1 MRGPMTAVTA
11 FIACGSN
18 IDPRPNL
25 ARALVRLSA
34 AADLLRRSPT
44 YLTRPWGV
52 TDQAPFLNLVAAVRT
67 AAAPHA
73 LLDDLQAIERALGRT
88 RTVRHGPRTIDL
100 DILLYGDLV
109 IGDPAAGDPE
119 RGGGH
124 RLTIPHPGLTE
135 RDFML
140 VPLLDV
146 APDLAHPADGRPL
159 AAWRPRLRYRQI
171 VARVTP

>member
-1 MRGPMTAVTA
+1 MTATTA

-25 ARALVRLSA
+25 ARALVRLGA
-34 AADLLRRSPT
+34 AADLIRTSPT

-52 TDQAPFLNLVAAVRT
+52 VQQAPFLNLVAAVRT
-67 AAAPHA
+67 TDAPHT
-73 LLDDLQAIERALGRT
+73 LLARLQAIERALGRT

-100 DILLYGDLV
+100 DILLYGDRV
-109 IGDPAAGDPE
+109 IDDRAAGGE
-119 RGGGH
+119 G
-124 RLTIPHPGLTE
+124 LTIPHPGLTE

-140 VPLLDV
+140 APLLDI
-146 APDLAHPADGRPL
+146 APDLTHPADGRPL
-159 AAWRPRLRYRQI
+159 AAWRHRLRYRQI

>member
-1 MRGPMTAVTA
+1 MTTVTA

-25 ARALVRLSA
+25 ARALVRLGA
-34 AADLLRRSPT
+34 AADLLRTSPT

-52 TDQAPFLNLVAAVRT
+52 TDQAPFLNLVTAVRT
-67 AAAPHA
+67 AAGPHA
-73 LLDDLQAIERALGRT
+73 FLDRLQAIERALGRT

-100 DILLYGDLV
+100 DILLYGDVVLGDPG
-109 IGDPAAGDPE
+109 IGDPAF
-119 RGGGH
+119 GGGR

-140 VPLLDV
+140 IPLLDI

-159 AAWRPRLRYRQI
+159 AAWRRRLRYRQI
-171 VARVTP
+171 VARVAP

>member
-1 MRGPMTAVTA
+1 MTAVTA

-25 ARALVRLSA
+25 ARALARLGA

-52 TDQAPFLNLVAAVRT
+52 RDQAPFLNLVAAVRT

-109 IGDPAAGDPE
+109 IGGPATGDPE
-119 RGGGH
+119 RGGSH

-159 AAWRPRLRYRQI
+159 ATWRPRLRYRQI
-171 VARVTP
+171 VARVAP

>member
-1 MRGPMTAVTA
+1 MTAVTA

-25 ARALVRLSA
+25 ARALARLGA

-52 TDQAPFLNLVAAVRT
+52 RDQAPFLNLVAAVRT

-109 IGDPAAGDPE
+109 IGDPGT
-119 RGGGH
+119 GGGH

-140 VPLLDV
+140 VPLLDI

>member
-1 MRGPMTAVTA
+1 MTPPPTIRKTA

-25 ARALVRLSA
+25 GRALVQLGAAVERL
-34 AADLLRRSPT
+34 RTSPT

-52 TDQAPFLNLVAAVRT
+52 AAQAPFLNLVVAVRT

-73 LLDDLQAIERALGRT
+73 LLDRLQEIEHALGRT

-100 DILLYGDLV
+100 DVLLYGDLV
-109 IGDPAAGDPE
+109 IADE
-119 RGGGH
+119 
-124 RLTIPHPGLTE
+124 RLTIPHPGLIE

-140 VPLLDV
+140 VPLLDI
-146 APDLAHPADGRPL
+146 APGLTHPADGRPL
-159 AAWRPRLRYRQI
+159 AARRHRLRYRQI
-171 VARVTP
+171 VARVAP